1 MLKLDY
7 RAIGTE
13 YHPTTAARS
22 PRMAMWRGERR
33 RSGNGYKY
41 GNAAAIS
48 NGSWYGVYL
57 KNQKKEM

>member
-22 PRMAMWRGERR
+22 PRMAMWRGERPPLR
-33 RSGNGYKY
+33 K
-41 GNAAAIS
+41 
-48 NGSWYGVYL
+48 WV
-57 KNQKKEM
+57 